1 MNLVKIMK
9 ENKSLFNTITQ
20 IAIPVLTVGTQIAI
34 ALKYPQWGLVIN
46 LISQPFWIYSSW
58 KAYKKAG
65 QVGLLV
71 TTLMVTVVIIF
82 GIINYFFR

>member
-1 MNLVKIMK
+1 MK
-9 ENKSLFNTITQ
+9 KNNNLFNTITQ

-65 QVGLLV
+65 QIGLLITTILV
-71 TTLMVTVVIIF
+71 TIVIII
-82 GIINYFFR
+82 GILNYFFH

>member
-1 MNLVKIMK
+1 MK
-9 ENKSLFNTITQ
+9 KDKSLFNTITQ
-20 IAIPVLTVGTQIAI
+20 VAIPVLTVGTQIAI

-65 QVGLLV
+65 QVGLLA
-71 TTLMVTVVIIF
+71 TTLMVTVVIIL
-82 GIINYFFR
+82 GIVNYFFR

>member
-1 MNLVKIMK
+1 MEKD
-9 ENKSLFNTITQ
+9 KSLFNTITQ
-20 IAIPVLTVGTQIAI
+20 VAIPVLTVGTQIAI
-34 ALKYPQWGLVIN
+34 ALRYPQWGLVIN

-58 KAYKKAG
+58 KAYKNAG

-71 TTLMVTVVIIF
+71 TTLMVTIVIIL

>member
-1 MNLVKIMK
+1 MK
-9 ENKSLFNTITQ
+9 ENKSLFNTVTQ

-46 LISQPFWIYSSW
+46 LIAQPFWIYSSW

-71 TTLMVTVVIIF
+71 TTLMVTVVIIL
-82 GIINYFFR
+82 GIINYFFH

>member
-1 MNLVKIMK
+1 MDK
-9 ENKSLFNTITQ
+9 NKSLFNMVTQ
-20 IAIPVLTVGTQIAI
+20 VAIPVLTVGTQIAI

-71 TTLMVTVVIIF
+71 TTIMVTIVICL
-82 GIINYFFR
+82 GIVNYFFH

>member
-1 MNLVKIMK
+1 MEK
-9 ENKSLFNTITQ
+9 NKSFFNTITQ

-34 ALKYPQWGLVIN
+34 ALKYPQWSLVIN

-71 TTLMVTVVIIF
+71 TTLMVTVVICLGIF
-82 GIINYFFR
+82 NYFFH

>member
-1 MNLVKIMK
+1 MK
-9 ENKSLFNTITQ
+9 KNNHLFNTITQ

-65 QVGLLV
+65 QVGLLI
-71 TTLMVTVVIIF
+71 TTVLVTVVILL
-82 GIINYFFR
+82 GIINYFFM

>member
-1 MNLVKIMK
+1 MDK
-9 ENKSLFNTITQ
+9 NKSLFNMVTQ
-20 IAIPVLTVGTQIAI
+20 VAIPVLTVGTQIAI

-46 LISQPFWIYSSW
+46 LVSQPFWIYSSW

-71 TTLMVTVVIIF
+71 TTIMVTIVICL
-82 GIINYFFR
+82 GIVNYFFH

>member
-1 MNLVKIMK
+1 MHMK
-9 ENKSLFNTITQ
+9 KNKSLFNTITQ
-20 IAIPVLTVGTQIAI
+20 VAIPALTISGAVAI

-46 LISQPFWIYSSW
+46 LIAQPFWIYSSW

-65 QVGLLV
+65 QIGLLV
-71 TTLMVTVVIIF
+71 TTLMVTIVIIL

>member
-1 MNLVKIMK
+1 MK
-9 ENKSLFNTITQ
+9 KNNNLFNTITQ

-65 QVGLLV
+65 QVGLLI
-71 TTLMVTVVIIF
+71 TTVLVTVVILL
-82 GIINYFFR
+82 GIINYFFM

>member
-1 MNLVKIMK
+1 MEK
-9 ENKSLFNTITQ
+9 NKNLFNTITQ
-20 IAIPVLTVGTQIAI
+20 VVIPVFTVAASIAI

-65 QVGLLV
+65 QIGLLI
-71 TTLMVTVVIIF
+71 TTIMVTIVILF
-82 GIINYFFR
+82 GIVNYFFM